1 MELVI
6 DFKNIINN
14 LKINYINN
22 LIKSCEKNN
31 INKDLLEEKLDKLK
45 LDESPKE
52 IKIMKSLNSTDSPS
66 GGQFSDDYLYQKP
79 WTKLTAI
86 HKIIKIKEFVNN
98 LQIKNE
104 GEKQKIK
111 DKLVE
116 LIKNKTLTKKE
127 SVIYDFA
134 KAKIISINALKFIE
148 GKYEI

>member
-1 MELVI
+1 
-6 DFKNIINN
+6 
-14 LKINYINN
+14 
-22 LIKSCEKNN
+22 
-31 INKDLLEEKLDKLK
+31 
-45 LDESPKE
+45 
-52 IKIMKSLNSTDSPS
+52 MKSLNSTDSPS